1 MATGTYRHEWDC
13 GLASSKF
20 NAVSAMSVIKGRPND
35 IFPFDISG
43 PSPSIVAGLNYDLM
57 NTIGP
62 RNLGQ
67 GPDPIK
73 VSVAISNSFTFL
85 TLAGHHRG
93 AGQTITFKTFEK
105 GGHLWLT
112 QFGTFNSL
120 DPRQYAYN
128 TGATYAWALQAHNL
142 RVAIGT
148 VGSSDLAMAEKALDA
163 IKSATYLKVF

>member
-1 MATGTYRHEWDC
+1 MPTSTYRHEWDC
-13 GLASSKF
+13 GL
-20 NAVSAMSVIKGRPND
+20 VSPTATAIKAMAIIKARPND
-35 IFPFDISG
+35 IFPFKVSG
-43 PSPSIVAGLNYDLM
+43 GSSAIVMGVNYDLL

-62 RNLGQ
+62 NNLGL

-73 VSVAISNSFTFL
+73 VTSVSADSFTFS

-105 GGHLWLT
+105 GGHVWLT

-128 TGATYAWALQAHNL
+128 TGATLAWALQAHNL

-148 VGSSDLAMAEKALDA
+148 VGSANLATAERALDA
-163 IKSATYLKVF
+163 LRPSTYLNVF